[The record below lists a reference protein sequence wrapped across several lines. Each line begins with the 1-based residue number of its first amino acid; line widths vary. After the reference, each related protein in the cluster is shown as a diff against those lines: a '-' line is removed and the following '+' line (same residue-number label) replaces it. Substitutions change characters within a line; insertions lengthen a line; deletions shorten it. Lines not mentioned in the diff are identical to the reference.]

1 MNARDMHTQGSEAS
15 AKGRL
20 AAIYIYPVKST
31 RRVALES
38 SAVEPQGLSKDR
50 RWMVAD
56 PDGKFMSQRTAPRL
70 SLIRAEVRPEGL
82 RVQAP
87 GQADLFV
94 AQPNGAARASV
105 EVWGDIIPAAE
116 ADGEA
121 HEWFSRFLGTECRL
135 VYLDDPA
142 SRPVETGY
150 GKPGDVVS
158 FADSFPALLISEAS
172 LEALNAR
179 LEEPVPMH
187 RFRPNLVVSGVE
199 AFAEDAWDRVR
210 IGEMHFLVAK
220 PCARCVVTTVDQET
234 GVPGK
239 EPLRTLETFRRGEGG
254 KVYFGQNLIP
264 LHPGAVRRGD
274 IVQPTLRT

>member
-1 MNARDMHTQGSEAS
+1 MPAKEAEAS
-15 AKGRL
+15 ATGRL

-31 RRVALES
+31 RRVALEA
-38 SAVEPQGLSKDR
+38 SAVEPQGLRMDR

-56 PDGKFMSQRTAPRL
+56 PAGKFMSQRTAPRL
-70 SLIRAEVRPEGL
+70 ALIRAAASPEGL

-87 GQADLFV
+87 GQEDLVV
-94 AQPNGAARASV
+94 AQPDGAARASV
-105 EVWGDIIPAAE
+105 EVWGDSIPATE
-116 ADGEA
+116 ADSRA

-179 LEEPVPMH
+179 LDEPVPMH

-199 AFAEDAWDRVR
+199 AFAEDTWDRVR
-210 IGEMHFLVAK
+210 IGEMDFLVAK
-220 PCARCVVTTVDQET
+220 PCARCIVTTVDQET
-234 GVPGK
+234 GVQGK
-239 EPLRTLETFRRGEGG
+239 EPLRTLETFRRGEDG
-254 KVYFGQNLIP
+254 KVFFGQNLIP
-264 LHPGAVRRGD
+264 LHPGTIRQGD
-274 IVQPTLRT
+274 IVQPMLRR